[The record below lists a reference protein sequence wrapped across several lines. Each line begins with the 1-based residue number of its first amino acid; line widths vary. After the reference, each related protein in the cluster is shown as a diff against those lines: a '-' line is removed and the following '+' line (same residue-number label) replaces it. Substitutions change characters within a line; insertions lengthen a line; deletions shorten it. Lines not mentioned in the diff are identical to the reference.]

1 MELHCGR
8 DGIRNKMM
16 VMMALTKI
24 MAMLTSRITMLG
36 IQKRTVKIIRNEE
49 GGRGWSDNDVIDYDI
64 HDLN

>member
-1 MELHCGR
+1 M
-8 DGIRNKMM
+8 I
-16 VMMALTKI
+16 VMMALEKK
-24 MAMLTSRITMLG
+24 AMLTFMITMLG